1 MSAAIE
7 MPSNQQ
13 IAKAAELMIS
23 QDGRNITDLSLN
35 DINRYRAEVYRFV
48 QIAACISQVLED
60 EKDREIGSGN

>member
-7 MPSNQQ
+7 MPNDAQ
-13 IAKAAELMIS
+13 IYKAAKLMI
-23 QDGRNITDLSLN
+23 QEDGRNITDLSLN